1 MLSAL
6 ADWISSNYVTV
17 VIGSFLLIVLLE
29 TLAPGRAPQQSV
41 VLRWWRNFSIGFTS
55 QLVTAGLGFIL
66 AAVVSF
72 DLDATSGGLLALS
85 ELPAGFTFLLTL
97 LILDGCQW
105 GFHKAMHSFDWCWR
119 IHQVHHCDGDFDVST
134 AWRFHP
140 AEALLSQLMLI
151 ALVMVVGI
159 GPEVLLLRGALAYL
173 MNFFTH
179 ANARLPEG
187 LDYALRYAIVTPAM
201 HRIHHSREPDD
212 QHSNFGS
219 IFSFWDRAFR
229 SYRKRS
235 CGDPLVPVGL
245 DSHEHPETLGAWR
258 LLRMP
263 FDFPSRSDAR
273 LTAHP

>member
-6 ADWISSNYVTV
+6 ADWISGNYVTV
-17 VIGSFLLIVLLE
+17 VTGSFLLIVLLE
-29 TLAPGRAPQQSV
+29 ALAPGRAPQQSV
-41 VLRWWRNFSIGFTS
+41 VLRWWRNFSLGFMS
-55 QLVTAGLGFIL
+55 QFVTAGLGFFL
-66 AAVVSF
+66 AAAVAF
-72 DLDATSGGLLALS
+72 DLGAANIGLLGLS
-85 ELPAGFTFLLTL
+85 ELPGGFAFLLSL

-105 GFHKAMHSFDWCWR
+105 AFHKAMHSFAWCWR
-119 IHQVHHCDGDFDVST
+119 IHQVHHCDGEFDVST
-134 AWRFHP
+134 ALRFHP

-151 ALVMVVGI
+151 ALVIVIGI
-159 GPEVLLLRGALAYL
+159 GPEVLLLRGALTYL

-187 LDYALRYAIVTPAM
+187 LDHALRCVIVTPAM
-201 HRIHHSREPDD
+201 HRIHHSREPLD

-219 IFSFWDRAFR
+219 IFSFWDRAFS

-245 DSHEHPETLGAWR
+245 ASPDHPETFGAWR

-263 FDFPSRSDAR
+263 FLASSRPDAR
-273 LTAHP
+273 LTMNP